1 METAPS
7 TRDMVTVKS
16 GGKLLEAMVI
26 ATDGKLS
33 SPFQIYFPIIANGP
47 HGCFAAFQVFVII
60 VVVLKSFKTIACSQ
74 FLENED
80 NLNKEER
87 AFVERNPGLF
97 DPELVSA
104 GKKRP
109 NEDEDANASKKRK
122 TSSDEVRLS
131 LV

>member
-1 METAPS
+1 
-7 TRDMVTVKS
+7 
-16 GGKLLEAMVI
+16 MVI

-60 VVVLKSFKTIACSQ
+60 VVVLKSFKTIACFQ

-87 AFVERNPGLF
+87 AFVEEPRTFRPGTGF
-97 DPELVSA
+97 CWKE
-104 GKKRP
+104 
-109 NEDEDANASKKRK
+109 K
-122 TSSDEVRLS
+122 TQRRRGC
-131 LV
+131 